1 MTGLFIL
8 ACVIIALLVFVMFL
22 ILKKTVEAIN
32 SQTKTYFVDKIQAY
46 DSLIEEKEQKLN
58 EIDELLK
65 NKELGLKE
73 NENKQ
78 NNDNYDFDYNI
89 IDLFNSTEYQDK
101 DILKI
106 NKLIEEKFDFNH
118 EKLIKE
124 FLSYIKN
131 VDKYEFCLNL
141 KNKFTSQIV
150 YKVKLLQED
159 EVDSFMNK
167 FLDNKEYEIYLLF
180 KDLNNKFTIE
190 EFINYLDLLVDLN
203 NPNIIIYVSNNKEN
217 YDHLSK
223 YIKTIVSDDIY
234 SGIKIVYKDK
244 VYDFSLSKRN
254 V

>member
-32 SQTKTYFVDKIQAY
+32 SQTKTYFVDKLQAY
-46 DSLIEEKEQKLN
+46 DSLIDEKEQKLN

-150 YKVKLLQED
+150 YKVKLYPL
-159 EVDSFMNK
+159 
-167 FLDNKEYEIYLLF
+167 
-180 KDLNNKFTIE
+180 
-190 EFINYLDLLVDLN
+190 
-203 NPNIIIYVSNNKEN
+203 
-217 YDHLSK
+217 
-223 YIKTIVSDDIY
+223 
-234 SGIKIVYKDK
+234 
-244 VYDFSLSKRN
+244 
-254 V
+254 